1 MNMFK
6 LKQMTGVAAAVAALA
21 FGMGPVMAAPSISFN
36 VAGNKA
42 DVVVG
47 DLGGDIVA
55 AYDLD
60 VKYDSS
66 ALSFV
71 GLSFGAGLGV
81 WNADLNLSEVLN
93 LGPDD
98 LGGVVDFAAVS
109 FLSDADLLALQ
120 GGDKVVL
127 ATLEFNGG
135 DMSSLQFI
143 NWGRTN
149 DVKGADNRV
158 IIPGGQVPE
167 PATYA
172 LVGVALAG
180 IYASGALRRRRE
192 GQRRN

>member
-1 MNMFK
+1 MFK

-21 FGMGPVMAAPSISFN
+21 FGMGPAMAAPTISFN

-47 DLGGDIVA
+47 NLGGDIVA
-55 AYDLD
+55 AYDID
-60 VKYDSS
+60 VKYDAM

-71 GLSFGAGLGV
+71 GLSFGSGLGV
-81 WNADLNLSEVLN
+81 WNADLDLSEVLN

-109 FLSDADLLALQ
+109 FLSDADLLTLQ

-127 ATLEFNGG
+127 ATLEFNGQ
-135 DMSSLQFI
+135 DLSSLQFV

-149 DVKGADNRV
+149 DVKGSDNRV
-158 IIPGGQVPE
+158 IIPGGQIPE

-172 LVGVALAG
+172 LVGLALAG
-180 IYASGALRRRRE
+180 VFASGALRRRRE
-192 GQRRN
+192 LQERS